1 MFENDPRATLQSLT
15 AQTSKCEIGNR
26 APGWRRGLGL
36 FDGSSLSRAECTAAI
51 TAKFGWYQ
59 RKEISETLSIP
70 LVLFTH
76 CLPPP
81 GHRNSRLW
89 TTVSGQK
96 YHADLASPSYRG
108 SGVFCAAHIFVDRSV
123 TRVQSANLDFTSSA
137 ISLTDARVAEG
148 AELTNSNLGMRVV
161 RQRSVKLVKATP
173 PQKQP
178 SRVR

>member
-1 MFENDPRATLQSLT
+1 VDWTLRWFFAVKGRNAL
-15 AQTSKCEIGNR
+15 
-26 APGWRRGLGL
+26 RRSPPNLAGINA
-36 FDGSSLSRAECTAAI
+36 R
-51 TAKFGWYQ
+51 KFLK
-59 RKEISETLSIP
+59 RCSIP
-70 LVLFTH
+70 LVLFAH
-76 CLPPP
+76 CPSPPKPPP
-81 GHRNSRLW
+81 GGGEHWNSRLW
-89 TTVSGQK
+89 TTLSGQK
-96 YHADLASPSYRG
+96 YQADLASPSYRG

-161 RQRSVKLVKATP
+161 RQRSVKLVKSTP